1 MSSEVRVE
9 PGLVCLSGSL
19 GGVFRMAWMVTPV
32 GEGVLLQ
39 FG

>member
-19 GGVFRMAWMVTPV
+19 GRVAWMVTPV

>member
-1 MSSEVRVE
+1 
-9 PGLVCLSGSL
+9 LSGSL
-19 GGVFRMAWMVTPV
+19 GGVFRVAWMVTPV